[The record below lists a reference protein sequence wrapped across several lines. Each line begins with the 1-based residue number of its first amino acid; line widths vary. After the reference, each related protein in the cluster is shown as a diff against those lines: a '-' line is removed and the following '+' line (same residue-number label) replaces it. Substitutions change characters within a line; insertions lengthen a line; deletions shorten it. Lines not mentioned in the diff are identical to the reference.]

1 MKDNTLKMNLPSV
14 DDLFENVSGKD
25 VFDIERAIPIPTSKL
40 FSFEGHPFKVEYNE
54 EMESLAKSVKANG
67 ILHPLTVRQR
77 EDGNYEIISGH
88 RRKMASDIAGL
99 KEIPCIVR
107 NLTRDEAIIEMVDSN
122 MQREKILPSEK
133 AFAYKMKLEAL
144 KNQGKRTDLD
154 ESETTSDQVG
164 RKLEVT
170 GKMGKEHGDS
180 QTQVKRFIRLTELI
194 PQLLK
199 LVDEERIAFTPA
211 VDLSYLTEDEQLI
224 LLNFYECY
232 EQTPNVSQARYLKT
246 LSEEKRLTTE
256 KIEEIMAKEKP
267 NQIEKMK
274 LNKERIDKVLP
285 SYIKTNEQAEN
296 FIIQCIKEHNAREE
310 KKKALVR

>member
-25 VFDIERAIPIPTSKL
+25 VFDIERAIPIATSKL
-40 FSFEGHPFKVEYNE
+40 FSFDGHPFKVEYNE
-54 EMESLAKSVKANG
+54 EMEKLAISIKANG
-67 ILHPLTVRQR
+67 ILQPLTVRQR

-99 KEIPCIVR
+99 KEVPCIVR
-107 NLTRDEAIIEMVDSN
+107 TLTKDEAIIEMVDSN

-144 KNQGKRTDLD
+144 KNQGKRTDLTSCRVGTKLRAD
-154 ESETTSDQVG
+154 EKLSENS
-164 RKLEVT
+164 E
-170 GKMGKEHGDS
+170 DS
-180 QTQVKRFIRLTELI
+180 ARQIQRYIRLTELI
-194 PQLLK
+194 PELLK

-224 LLNFYECY
+224 ILNFYECY
-232 EQTPNVSQARYLKT
+232 EQTPNVSQARYLKI

-256 KIEEIMAKEKP
+256 KIEEIMQKEKP
-267 NQIEKMK
+267 NQIEKFK
-274 LNKERIDKVLP
+274 FNRERIEKLLP
-285 SYIKTNEQAEN
+285 RTIETEKQVEE

-310 KKKALVR
+310 KKKTLAR